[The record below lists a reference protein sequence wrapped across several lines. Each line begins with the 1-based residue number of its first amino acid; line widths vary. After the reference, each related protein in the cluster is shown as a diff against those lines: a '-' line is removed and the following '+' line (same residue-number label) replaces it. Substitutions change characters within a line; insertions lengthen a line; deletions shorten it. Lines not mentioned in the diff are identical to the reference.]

1 MFDVWSGNT
10 ELTIIALIV
19 SVAVILPVQLL
30 LCFKIRKNIIR
41 LLPVMVL
48 SVLTAVFSIL
58 AATTSGWD
66 SLGYIVLA
74 VFTGIMLL
82 ACGGAWGIWAIAKRM
97 KKGE

>member
-1 MFDVWSGNT
+1 MFDVWSGNG

-30 LCFKIRKNIIR
+30 LCFKIRKIVIR

-48 SVLTAVFSIL
+48 SVLTAVLSLL
-58 AATTSGWD
+58 AAVTSGWD

-82 ACGGAWGIWAIAKRM
+82 VCGGAWGIWAIVKRM
-97 KKGE
+97 KKSE

>member
-1 MFDVWSGNT
+1 MFDVWSGNG

-30 LCFKIRKNIIR
+30 LCFKIRKIVIR

-48 SVLTAVFSIL
+48 SVLTAVLSLL
-58 AATTSGWD
+58 AAVTSGWD

-82 ACGGAWGIWAIAKRM
+82 VCGGAWGIWAIAKRM

>member
-1 MFDVWSGNT
+1 MFDVWSGNG

-30 LCFKIRKNIIR
+30 LCFKIRKIVIR
-41 LLPVMVL
+41 LLPVIVL
-48 SVLTAVFSIL
+48 SVLTAVLSLL
-58 AATTSGWD
+58 AAVTSGWD

-82 ACGGAWGIWAIAKRM
+82 ACGSAWGIWAIAKRM
-97 KKGE
+97 KKSE

>member
-1 MFDVWSGNT
+1 MFDVWSGNG

-30 LCFKIRKNIIR
+30 LCFKIRKIVIR

-48 SVLTAVFSIL
+48 SVLTAVLSLL
-58 AATTSGWD
+58 AAVTPGWD

-82 ACGGAWGIWAIAKRM
+82 ACGGAWGIWAIAKHM

>member
-1 MFDVWSGNT
+1 MFDVWSGNG

-30 LCFKIRKNIIR
+30 LCFKIRKIVIR

-48 SVLTAVFSIL
+48 SVSTAVLSLL
-58 AATTSGWD
+58 AAVTSGWD

-82 ACGGAWGIWAIAKRM
+82 VCGGAWGIWAIAKRM

>member
-1 MFDVWSGNT
+1 MFDVWSGNG

-19 SVAVILPVQLL
+19 SAAVILPVQLL
-30 LCFKIRKNIIR
+30 LCFKIRKIVIR

-48 SVLTAVFSIL
+48 SVLTAVLSLL
-58 AATTSGWD
+58 AAVTSGWD

-82 ACGGAWGIWAIAKRM
+82 VCGSAWGIWAIAKHM

>member
-19 SVAVILPVQLL
+19 SMAVILPAQLL
-30 LCFKIRKNIIR
+30 LCFKIRKIVIR

-48 SVLTAVFSIL
+48 SVLTAVLSLL
-58 AATTSGWD
+58 AAVSSGWD
-66 SLGYIVLA
+66 SLGYIVVA
-74 VFTGIMLL
+74 VFSGIMLL

-97 KKGE
+97 KKSE

>member
-10 ELTIIALIV
+10 ELTIIALV

-30 LCFKIRKNIIR
+30 LCFKIRKIVIR

-48 SVLTAVFSIL
+48 SVLTAVLSLL

-82 ACGGAWGIWAIAKRM
+82 VCGGAWGIWAIAKRM
-97 KKGE
+97 KKSE

>member
-19 SVAVILPVQLL
+19 SAAVILPVQLL
-30 LCFKIRKNIIR
+30 LCFKIRKNVIR
-41 LLPVMVL
+41 LLPVIVL
-48 SVLTAVFSIL
+48 SVLTAVLSLL

-66 SLGYIVLA
+66 SLGYVILA
-74 VFTGIMLL
+74 VFTGLMLL
-82 ACGGAWGIWAIAKRM
+82 ACGGAWGIWAVAKRM

>member
-1 MFDVWSGNT
+1 MFDVWSGNG

-30 LCFKIRKNIIR
+30 LCFKIRKIVIR

-48 SVLTAVFSIL
+48 SVLTAVLSLL
-58 AATTSGWD
+58 AAVTSGWD
-66 SLGYIVLA
+66 SLGYILLA

-82 ACGGAWGIWAIAKRM
+82 VCGGAWGIWAIAKRM
-97 KKGE
+97 KKSE

>member
-1 MFDVWSGNT
+1 MFDVWSGNG

-19 SVAVILPVQLL
+19 SVAVILPAQLL
-30 LCFKIRKNIIR
+30 LCFKIRKIVIR

-48 SVLTAVFSIL
+48 SVLTAVFSLL
-58 AATTSGWD
+58 AAVTSGWD

-74 VFTGIMLL
+74 VFAGMMLL
-82 ACGGAWGIWAIAKRM
+82 ACGGAWGIWSIAKHM

>member
-1 MFDVWSGNT
+1 MFDVWSGDT

-30 LCFKIRKNIIR
+30 LCFKIRKIVIR

-48 SVLTAVFSIL
+48 SVLTAMLSLL
-58 AATTSGWD
+58 AAVTSGWD

-74 VFTGIMLL
+74 VFPFNCIISV
-82 ACGGAWGIWAIAKRM
+82 WFS
-97 KKGE
+97 

>member
-1 MFDVWSGNT
+1 MFDVWSGNG

-30 LCFKIRKNIIR
+30 LCFKIRKIVIR

-48 SVLTAVFSIL
+48 SVLTAVLSLL
-58 AATTSGWD
+58 AAVTSGWD

-82 ACGGAWGIWAIAKRM
+82 VCGGAWGIWAIAKCM
-97 KKGE
+97 KKSE

>member
-1 MFDVWSGNT
+1 MFDVWSGNG

-30 LCFKIRKNIIR
+30 LCFKIRKIVIR
-41 LLPVMVL
+41 LLPVIVL
-48 SVLTAVFSIL
+48 SVLTAVLSLL
-58 AATTSGWD
+58 AAVTSGWD

-74 VFTGIMLL
+74 VFAGIMLL
-82 ACGGAWGIWAIAKRM
+82 ACGGAWGIWAIVKRM